1 MVTSGMIRHKKD
13 EKSEKKAEKKPLFP
27 TERTQRKRSITKRW
41 ITNNLGVM
49 ILIILVVELA
59 FVYAIQTFY
68 YSSARQT
75 LTSELTSVVN
85 ILSRYAQDS
94 GTNLSS
100 EMRNTLE
107 SFSAKDK
114 MELMAVNSKGRV
126 VLTSSGFSPAADLAM
141 PDYDNVMDGGDG
153 YWIGKAENGEKI
165 MALSANIS
173 AISAEYSA
181 VRVVVSLTK
190 LDESINTITLGA
202 TVVCIAI
209 LLLLVVTGIYF
220 IGSIIRPIT
229 QLSNTAGKFA
239 KGDFSFRI
247 RYPGNDE
254 IGDLVTAIN
263 HMADELS
270 NAEAMKNEFISSVSH
285 ELRTPLTAIKGWAE
299 TIYMEN
305 DPETIHKGMGV
316 IINETERLSRM
327 VEELLD
333 FSRMQSGHFTL
344 QQSTM
349 DILAELG
356 DAVLIYQDKAA
367 REHIEITYD
376 EPEMLPFVYG
386 DKNRIRQ
393 VFINIIDNAIKYSD
407 AGGKVSIRT
416 YEKDGKIYV
425 EVQDTGCGIKESDL
439 PKIKTKFY
447 KANHTRRGSGI
458 GLAVADEIIAAHGG
472 KLEIQSKE
480 SEGTKVTIILP
491 PEDRSER
498 DA

>member
-1 MVTSGMIRHKKD
+1 MVTSGMTRLNITGRT
-13 EKSEKKAEKKPLFP
+13 EKKKSAVRQQK
-27 TERTQRKRSITKRW
+27 KRSITSRW
-41 ITNNLGVM
+41 ITNNLGVV

-59 FVYAIQTFY
+59 FVYAIQSFY
-68 YSSARQT
+68 YSTARQS
-75 LTSELTSVVN
+75 LTSELTSIVN

-94 GTNLSS
+94 GTNLST
-100 EMRNTLE
+100 EMRRTLE
-107 SFSAKDK
+107 SFSAKDQ
-114 MELMAVNSKGRV
+114 MELMAVNAKGRV

-141 PDYDNVMDGGDG
+141 PDYENVMEGGDG
-153 YWIGKAENGEKI
+153 YWVGTAENGEKI
-165 MALSANIS
+165 MALCADIS
-173 AISAEYSA
+173 AFSTEYSA
-181 VRVVVSLTK
+181 VRVVVSLTA
-190 LDESINTITLGA
+190 LDDSIAIITLAA
-202 TVVCIAI
+202 TIVCAAI
-209 LLLLVVTGIYF
+209 LLLLVLTGIYF
-220 IGSIIRPIT
+220 MGTIVRPIR
-229 QLSNTAGKFA
+229 QLSGTAGKFA

-247 RYPGNDE
+247 RYQGNDE
-254 IGDLVTAIN
+254 IGDLCTAIN

-299 TIYMEN
+299 TIYMES
-305 DPETIHKGMGV
+305 DPDTIRKGMGV
-316 IINETERLSRM
+316 IINETERLSGM

-333 FSRMQSGHFTL
+333 FSRMQNGHFTL

-367 REHIEITYD
+367 REQIEITYD

-407 AGGKVSIRT
+407 AGGKVSIKA
-416 YEKDGKIYV
+416 YEENDMIYV
-425 EVQDTGCGIKESDL
+425 VVKDTGCGIKESDL

-458 GLAVADEIIAAHGG
+458 GLAVADEIITAHGG
-472 KLEIQSKE
+472 TLEIQSRE
-480 SEGTKVTIILP
+480 ARGTKVIITLP
-491 PEDRSER
+491 PQKRSEKE
-498 DA
+498 A

>member
-1 MVTSGMIRHKKD
+1 MIRRKKD
-13 EKSEKKAEKKPLFP
+13 EKPDKKPEKKSEKKTDRKP
-27 TERTQRKRSITKRW
+27 EHAQRKRSITTRW
-41 ITNNLGVM
+41 MTNNLGIIV
-49 ILIILVVELA
+49 LIILVVELA
-59 FVYAIQTFY
+59 FVYAIQSFY
-68 YSSARQT
+68 YSTARQT

-94 GTNLSS
+94 DTNLSS

-114 MELMAVNSKGRV
+114 MELMAVNAKGRV
-126 VLTSSGFSPAADLAM
+126 VLTSSGFSPAASLAM

-153 YWIGKAENGEKI
+153 YWVGTSESGEKI
-165 MALSANIS
+165 MALCADIS
-173 AISAEYSA
+173 AFSTEYSA
-181 VRVVVSLTK
+181 VRVVVSLTA
-190 LDESINTITLGA
+190 LDDSIAVITLAA
-202 TVVCIAI
+202 TIICIAI

-220 IGSIIRPIT
+220 MGTIIRPIT
-229 QLSNTAGKFA
+229 QLSSTAGKFA

-247 RYPGNDE
+247 RYQGNDE
-254 IGDLVTAIN
+254 IGDLCTAIN

-299 TIYMEN
+299 TIYLES
-305 DPETIHKGMGV
+305 DPATIRKGMAV
-316 IINETERLSRM
+316 IINETERLSGM

-367 REHIEITYD
+367 REDIAISYD

-407 AGGKVSIRT
+407 AGGKVEIRAF
-416 YEKDGKIYV
+416 EEDGMIHVVVKDN
-425 EVQDTGCGIKESDL
+425 GCGIKESDL

-458 GLAVADEIIAAHGG
+458 GLAVADEIITAHGG
-472 KLEIQSKE
+472 TLEIQSRE
-480 SEGTKVTIILP
+480 ARGTQVTITLP
-491 PEDRSER
+491 PEKRSER

>member
-1 MVTSGMIRHKKD
+1 MM
-13 EKSEKKAEKKPLFP
+13 
-27 TERTQRKRSITKRW
+27 QRW
-41 ITNNLGVM
+41 LTNNLG
-49 ILIILVVELA
+49 IIILVILVVDLA
-59 FVYAIQTFY
+59 FIYAIQTFY

-94 GTNLSS
+94 ETNLSS
-100 EMRNTLE
+100 EMRGTLE

-114 MELMAVNSKGRV
+114 MELMAVNAKGRV
-126 VLTSSGFSPAADLAM
+126 VLTSSGFSPSADMAM
-141 PDYDNVMDGGDG
+141 PDYESILAGGDG
-153 YWIGKAENGEKI
+153 YWIGRAENGEKI
-165 MALSANIS
+165 MALCADIS
-173 AISAEYSA
+173 SISTEYSA
-181 VRVVVSLTK
+181 VRVVVSLSAVDDSVSALTVAA
-190 LDESINTITLGA
+190 TI
-202 TVVCIAI
+202 VCAAI
-209 LLLLVVTGIYF
+209 LLLIILTGVYF
-220 IGSIIRPIT
+220 IGTIVRPIT

-239 KGDFSFRI
+239 QGDFSFRI
-247 RYPGNDE
+247 RYKGNDE
-254 IGDLVTAIN
+254 IGELCTAIN

-305 DPETIHKGMGV
+305 DPETMHKGMAV

-344 QQSTM
+344 QKSTM

-356 DAVLIYQDKAA
+356 DAVLIYMDKAA
-367 REHIEITYD
+367 REQITISYE

-393 VFINIIDNAIKYSD
+393 VFINIIDNAVKYSD
-407 AGGKVSIRT
+407 AGGSVSIRAS
-416 YEKDGKIYV
+416 EENGMICV
-425 EVQDTGCGIKESDL
+425 VVADTGCGIREADL

-447 KANHTRRGSGI
+447 KPNHTRRGSGI

-472 KLEIQSKE
+472 TLEIQSKE
-480 SEGTKVTIILP
+480 GKGTRVTITLP
-491 PEDRSER
+491 PEKRTEKE
-498 DA
+498 A

>member
-1 MVTSGMIRHKKD
+1 MATSGMIRHKPDGKPD
-13 EKSEKKAEKKPLFP
+13 KAQR
-27 TERTQRKRSITKRW
+27 RTSVTKRW
-41 ITNNLGVM
+41 ITNNLGVV
-49 ILIILVVELA
+49 ILIIIVVELA
-59 FVYAIQTFY
+59 FVYAVQTFY
-68 YSSARQT
+68 YSSARQS

-94 GTNLSS
+94 DTNLSS
-100 EMRNTLE
+100 EMRSTLE
-107 SFSAKDK
+107 SFSAKEK
-114 MELMAVNSKGRV
+114 MELMAVNAKGRV
-126 VLTSSGFSPAADLAM
+126 VLTSSGFSPAVDMAM

-153 YWIGKAENGEKI
+153 YWVGTAENGEKI

-173 AISAEYSA
+173 AFSNEYSA
-181 VRVVVSLTK
+181 VRVVVSLTAV
-190 LDESINTITLGA
+190 DDSVSAVTLAA
-202 TVVCIAI
+202 TGVCIAI
-209 LLLLVVTGIYF
+209 LLMLVITGIYF
-220 IGSIIRPIT
+220 MGTIVRPIT

-239 KGDFSFRI
+239 KGDFKFRI
-247 RYPGNDE
+247 RYDSNDE

-299 TIYMEN
+299 TIYMEK
-305 DPETIHKGMGV
+305 DPDTIRKGMSV
-316 IINETERLSRM
+316 IINETERLSGM

-333 FSRMQSGHFTL
+333 FSRMQNGHFTL

-356 DAVLIYQDKAA
+356 DAVLIYQDRAA
-367 REHIEITYD
+367 REGIAISYD

-407 AGGKVSIRT
+407 AGGKVDIRT
-416 YEKDGKIYV
+416 FEKDGMIHVVVK
-425 EVQDTGCGIKESDL
+425 DNGCGIKESDL

-458 GLAVADEIIAAHGG
+458 GLAVADEIITAHGG
-472 KLEIQSKE
+472 TLKIE
-480 SEGTKVTIILP
+480 SREARGTTVTITLP
-491 PEDRSER
+491 PEQRTER
-498 DA
+498 EA